1 MGLALCQ
8 PSWKFG
14 MMVMT
19 TVMMIMTKVM
29 MMVVMDDGGDGDDT
43 EGDGGDGADRDGGD
57 EDEDDNDG
65 GNDNNLSRALAV
77 DLATLL
83 STLHTWSHFILTSSA

>member
-1 MGLALCQ
+1 MEVSQQADLWRPSVGLALCQ

-29 MMVVMDDGGDGDDT
+29 MMVVMDDGGDGD
-43 EGDGGDGADRDGGD
+43 GSDG
-57 EDEDDNDG
+57 
-65 GNDNNLSRALAV
+65 
-77 DLATLL
+77 
-83 STLHTWSHFILTSSA
+83 